1 MYELWSDYVKPKYTE
16 KAKFCHMGTDSFIV
30 IIKTEDIYSDIT
42 RDVPARFDASNYE
55 LEKTLL
61 KDKNLK
67 KLIGLMKDKS
77 DGKIM
82 IEFAAIMRKI

>member
-1 MYELWSDYVKPKYTE
+1 MFEFWYDYVKPKYTE
-16 KAKFCHMGTDSFIV
+16 KAKFCHMDIDSFIV
-30 IIKTEDIYSDIT
+30 IMKIEDIYSDIE

-55 LEKTLL
+55 LDKTLL

-77 DGKIM
+77 D
-82 IEFAAIMRKI
+82 